1 METTAAQSSTIEG
14 SARPSALEAE
24 GCGIIVL
31 GSFRSG
37 TSLVSQLLDRLGV
50 DFGPRERLKSGDKFN
65 PGGYF
70 EHTDINHLN
79 GRLVETAGRTFAEP
93 GSPGTLASAAD
104 ARVFD
109 EIDLSWM
116 DRTSRWG
123 LKDPRLCATLATW
136 VAAGRIDPA
145 RAKIVHVQREAEAVA
160 RSAVKYHGVN
170 HYFGNSPEAIR
181 RGVEEYARLAQ
192 WHVDHL
198 HIDTFV
204 VQYEA
209 LLAHPREVTAE
220 LARFIGVENRRLI
233 RRAAAEVGKK
243 RARFRLTARRV
254 ARRITRLVC
263 GLTGMG

>member
-1 METTAAQSSTIEG
+1 MAAAQSSTIGG
-14 SARPSALEAE
+14 SARRSASEA
-24 GCGIIVL
+24 GGGGIIVL

-37 TSLVSQLLDRLGV
+37 TSLVSQLLVHLGV
-50 DFGPRERLKSGDKFN
+50 DFGPPEGLKSGDKFN

-93 GSPGTLASAAD
+93 GSPGTLAAAAD

-109 EIDLSWM
+109 EVDLSWM
-116 DRTSRWG
+116 DRAPQWG

-145 RAKIVHVQREAEAVA
+145 RARIVHVKRDAQAVA
-160 RSAVKYHGVN
+160 RSAVKYPGVN
-170 HYFGNSPEAIR
+170 HYFGSSPEAIR

-198 HIDTFV
+198 HIDTFT
-204 VQYEA
+204 VQYEE
-209 LLAHPREVTAE
+209 LLAHPREVTTA

-243 RARFRLTARRV
+243 KAQFRLTARRI

-263 GLTGMG
+263 GLPGVG